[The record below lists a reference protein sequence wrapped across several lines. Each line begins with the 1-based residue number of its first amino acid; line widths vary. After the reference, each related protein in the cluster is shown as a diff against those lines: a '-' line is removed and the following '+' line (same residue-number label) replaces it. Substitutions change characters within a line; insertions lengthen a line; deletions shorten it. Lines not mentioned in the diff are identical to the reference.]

1 MMRKQGPDREDL
13 MKTMD
18 RKIARRRHGVT
29 EQRARSRL
37 RVVIALVILAGVIA
51 AGFWVVRSPMLSID
65 EVTAIGSHH
74 SDPHAAIE
82 SAGIRPGT
90 PTMSV
95 DEASLES
102 ILLVDPWI
110 AEARVV
116 VTWPGSV
123 AVEITE
129 HVPIAVVHSARSFAN
144 VSATGAVVQM
154 LDDPTGWPVI
164 STTEATSL
172 RPGAVL
178 GGAALLGALE
188 FVTALPAAL
197 ADDAVVT
204 IDANQRLTASIAGY
218 QVRLGRAIEMGP
230 KAAALAAVVGHG
242 VAEGSTIDVTA
253 PRRPAVI
260 NPQVEVEGEG

>member
-18 RKIARRRHGVT
+18 RKFARRRHGVT

-65 EVTAIGSHH
+65 EVTVIGSHH

-154 LDDPTGWPVI
+154 LDDPAPAAIVNSAGRITWTVDLDPGG
-164 STTEATSL
+164 EATL
-172 RPGAVL
+172 TFRYIIRHPRN
-178 GGAALLGALE
+178 
-188 FVTALPAAL
+188 TA
-197 ADDAVVT
+197 
-204 IDANQRLTASIAGY
+204 I
-218 QVRLGRAIEMGP
+218 
-230 KAAALAAVVGHG
+230 
-242 VAEGSTIDVTA
+242 
-253 PRRPAVI
+253 
-260 NPQVEVEGEG
+260 VEG